1 MNNQKNKIEEQA
13 VITSNSRHWARQE
26 LVQSV
31 NRAIKE
37 VNYVNTVYGLFN
49 ITDKTTNYT
58 RAELLLEDI
67 LENLSLVKE
76 LFKADTKKD
85 IENGQEYA
93 ELPPKMAEVMQAL
106 RESQTL

>member
-1 MNNQKNKIEEQA
+1 MNNQENKIEEQA
-13 VITSNSRHWARQE
+13 TVERSSRHWARQE

-58 RAELLLEDI
+58 RAEVLLEDI
-67 LENLSLVKE
+67 LENLNLVKE

-85 IENGQEYA
+85 IENNQEYA
-93 ELPPKMAEVMQAL
+93 ELPPKMAEVVQAL
-106 RESQTL
+106 SENHLS

>member
-1 MNNQKNKIEEQA
+1 MSIQEIKMEEQA
-13 VITSNSRHWARQE
+13 SMQGSGRQWARQE
-26 LVQSV
+26 LIQSV

-37 VNYVNTVYGLFN
+37 VNYINTVYGLFN
-49 ITDKTTNYT
+49 IADKTTNYA

-85 IENGQEYA
+85 IENNQEYA

-106 RESQTL
+106 RGSQTL

>member
-1 MNNQKNKIEEQA
+1 MNNQENKIEGQA
-13 VITSNSRHWARQE
+13 TVERSSRHWARQE

-49 ITDKTTNYT
+49 IADKTTNYT

-85 IENGQEYA
+85 IENNQEYA
-93 ELPPKMAEVMQAL
+93 ELPPKMAEVVQAL
-106 RESQTL
+106 SKNHLS

>member
-1 MNNQKNKIEEQA
+1 MSIQKVKREEQ
-13 VITSNSRHWARQE
+13 VETKGCNRHWARQE

-49 ITDKTTNYT
+49 ITDKTTNYA

-67 LENLSLVKE
+67 LENLSLIKE

-85 IENGQEYA
+85 IENNQEYA
-93 ELPPKMAEVMQAL
+93 ELPPKMAEVVQAL
-106 RESQTL
+106 SENRLS

>member
-1 MNNQKNKIEEQA
+1 MNNQENKIEEQA
-13 VITSNSRHWARQE
+13 TAERSSRHWARQE

-58 RAELLLEDI
+58 RAEVLLEDI

-85 IENGQEYA
+85 IENNQEYA
-93 ELPPKMAEVMQAL
+93 ELPPKMAEVVQAL
-106 RESQTL
+106 SENHLS

>member
-1 MNNQKNKIEEQA
+1 MSIQEVKREEQA
-13 VITSNSRHWARQE
+13 ETKGCNRHWARQE

-49 ITDKTTNYT
+49 IADKTTNYA

-67 LENLSLVKE
+67 LENLSLIKE

-85 IENGQEYA
+85 IENNQEYA
-93 ELPPKMAEVMQAL
+93 ELPPKMAEVVQAL
-106 RESQTL
+106 GENCLR

>member
-1 MNNQKNKIEEQA
+1 MSIQEVTMEEQA
-13 VITSNSRHWARQE
+13 SMQGSSRQWARQE
-26 LVQSV
+26 LIQSV

-85 IENGQEYA
+85 IENNQEYA

-106 RESQTL
+106 RENKTL

>member
-1 MNNQKNKIEEQA
+1 MSIQEVKMEEQ
-13 VITSNSRHWARQE
+13 SDKKREGRQWARQE

-37 VNYVNTVYGLFN
+37 VNYINNIYGLFN
-49 ITDKTTNYT
+49 NIDEITNYT
-58 RAELLLEDI
+58 RAEALLEDI

-85 IENGQEYA
+85 IENNQECV
-93 ELPPKMAEVMQAL
+93 ELPPKMAEVVQAL